1 MTADYTQPE
10 FVDRRLRYFDGQF
23 LREQDF
29 IDEQRYLLDRLRRL
43 ARVAHGA
50 GVVEGLE
57 VAAVPNAPKV
67 TVAPGTAI
75 DGLGRLL
82 VRPDAA
88 EPLDLTDKVDRDGPV
103 AVVVALTYLEEEAD
117 APQGGGSPRWRE
129 VPQVVGF
136 LEGAGDAPSAHTAPR
151 LGRVLLQP
159 DGTAVV
165 DTAAGARAGLAVR
178 GALTVAGRASF
189 PGGVDGGTSSGS
201 DPAPVEAHGGLR
213 VTGVPAF
220 DSTVRVDVVNGAA
233 DHGRANL
240 VITGRFQESND
251 AWAFGTAARSSL
263 VFARNAADSG
273 QAVGQVGEEQVSLQ
287 VEGNSRSLGVL
298 TRDRGAEPALTVAQ
312 DGTVQ
317 VGTADAVGALDVAGG
332 LTVGGPA
339 ALNRTGQWTTQ
350 ILRRGRLVRLSI
362 AIAAGSN
369 SNVVVVRHGLPA
381 LGLFEVVVPEGTAG
395 QWFGRFTTYDP
406 QSGIQGQTVTL
417 APGNPMLGDPSQ
429 TNPNGAFSSAVL
441 VLEVYRIFDVGA

>member
-1 MTADYTQPE
+1 MAVYTQPE

-29 IDEQRYLLDRLRRL
+29 IDEQRYLLDRTRRL
-43 ARVAHGA
+43 ARVAHSA

-57 VAAVPNAPKV
+57 VTAVANAPKV
-67 TVAPGTAI
+67 TVSAGTAI
-75 DGLGRLL
+75 DGAGRLL
-82 VRPDAA
+82 VRVDAG
-88 EPLDLTDKVDRDGPV
+88 EPLDLTDRVNRDGPV
-103 AVVVALTYLEEEAD
+103 AVVVALTYVEEEAD

-129 VPQVVGF
+129 VPHVIGF
-136 LEGAGDAPSAHTAPR
+136 LEGAGDAPPEDTAPR

-165 DTAAGARAGLAVR
+165 DASAGGRAGLAVR
-178 GALTVAGRASF
+178 GALTVAGRGSF
-189 PGGVDGGTSSGS
+189 PGGIDGGATPGG
-201 DPAPVEAHGGLR
+201 DPAPVGASGGLR

-220 DSTVRVDVVNGAA
+220 DSTVRVDVVNGSA

-240 VITGRFQESND
+240 VITGRFQEGND

-273 QAVGQVGEEQVSLQ
+273 QAVGRLGEEQVSLQ

-298 TRDRGAEPALTVAQ
+298 TRDRGAEPAVTVAQ

-317 VGTADAVGALDVAGG
+317 VGTANAAGALDVTGD
-332 LTVGGPA
+332 LVVGRSA
-339 ALNRTGQWTTQ
+339 ALSRTGQWTTQ
-350 ILRRGRLVRLSI
+350 ILRRGRLVRLQI
-362 AIAAGSN
+362 AIAPGSN
-369 SNVVVVRHGLPA
+369 SNVVVVRHGLPV
-381 LGLFEVVVPEGTAG
+381 LGLFEVVVPDGTAG

-406 QSGIQGQTVTL
+406 QSGVQGPTVTL
-417 APGNPMLGDPSQ
+417 TPGSPMLGDPSP
-429 TNPNGAFSSAVL
+429 TNPNGAFNSAVL
-441 VLEVYRIFDVGA
+441 VLEVYRIADVGA